1 ATGPRRAELVGSPRG
16 QKWEPWEGSQTLPR
30 RGPAEQSSS
39 VPHAGKNGNRGR
51 VPKPSRDGAPPSR
64 ARRFP
69 TRAKMGTV
77 GGFPN
82 PPATG
87 PRRAELVGSPRGQK
101 WEPWE

>member
-51 VPKPSRDGAPPSR
+51 VPKPSRDGA
-64 ARRFP
+64 
-69 TRAKMGTV
+69 
-77 GGFPN
+77 
-82 PPATG
+82 
-87 PRRAELVGSPRGQK
+87 RRAELVGSPRGQK
-101 WEPWE
+101 GNPGRAPKPSRDGAPPGRARRFPTRAKW